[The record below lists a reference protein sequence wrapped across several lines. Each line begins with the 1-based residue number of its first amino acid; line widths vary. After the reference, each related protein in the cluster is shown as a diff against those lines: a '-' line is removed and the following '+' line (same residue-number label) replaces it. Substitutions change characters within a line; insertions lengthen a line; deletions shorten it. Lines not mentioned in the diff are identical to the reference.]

1 MMAPEGRRKYA
12 HPSGAT
18 TAAQQ
23 IASQTGDMTEQNRIV
38 GVLGGMGPDA
48 TVDFMSKV
56 IAATPADRDQ
66 DHAHMIIDHNPK
78 VPNRQAAIL
87 GGGEDPGLALAEMAV
102 RLERAGA
109 DFLVIPC
116 NSAYVFRDSVTAVTG
131 IPLLSIIDV
140 TIAVVAEQCPGAK
153 SVGVLAT
160 DGCLRAKVYQDAMA
174 GQGIEAI
181 LPGEQEIGEF
191 MKLVGR
197 IKGGYQGDTIASK
210 MAGIANALVGR
221 GAQAVI
227 AGCTE
232 IPLVLN
238 SAMLD
243 VPFISSTDV
252 LAEKTAAIAC
262 GELPLPSRE

>member
-1 MMAPEGRRKYA
+1 MAPEERKKYA

-18 TAAQQ
+18 TAVPR
-23 IASQTGDMTEQNRIV
+23 IASQTGDMEEQNRIV

-66 DHAHMIIDHNPK
+66 DHAHMIVDHNPK

-87 GGGEDPGLALAEMAV
+87 SGGEDPGLALAAMAA
-102 RLERAGA
+102 RLEKAGA

-116 NSAYVFRDSVTAVTG
+116 NAAHVFRESVTAVTG

-140 TIAVVAEQCPGAK
+140 TIAAVAEQCPGAK

-160 DGCLRAKVYQDAMA
+160 DGCLRANVYQDAMA

-181 LPGEQEIGEF
+181 LPVEQELGEF
-191 MKLVGR
+191 MQLVGR
-197 IKGGYQGDTIASK
+197 IKGGYQGDTVASK

-238 SAMLD
+238 SAVLD
-243 VPFISSTDV
+243 VPLISSTDV
-252 LAEKTAAIAC
+252 LAEKTAAIAS
-262 GELPLPSRE
+262 GELPLPCRE

>member
-1 MMAPEGRRKYA
+1 MAPEELKKYA
-12 HPSGAT
+12 HTSGAT
-18 TAAQQ
+18 IAAPQ
-23 IASQTGDMTEQNRIV
+23 IASQTGDMTEQSRIV

-56 IAATPADRDQ
+56 IAATRADRDQ
-66 DHAHMIIDHNPK
+66 DHAHMIVDHNPT

-87 GGGEDPGLALAEMAV
+87 NGGEDPGLALAAMAA

-116 NSAYVFRDSVTAVTG
+116 NAAHVFRDSVTAVTG

-140 TIAVVAEQCPGAK
+140 TIAAVAEQCPGAK

-160 DGCLRAKVYQDAMA
+160 DGCLGANVYQDAMA
-174 GQGIEAI
+174 RQGIEAI
-181 LPGEQEIGEF
+181 LPVDQELREF
-191 MKLVGR
+191 MQLVGR
-197 IKGGYQGDTIASK
+197 IKGGYQGDTVASK

-243 VPFISSTDV
+243 VPLISSTDV

-262 GELPLPSRE
+262 GELPLPCRE